1 MGYVVLLDETQD
13 SLMRK
18 KVKICIVPVCYNA
31 HEDALRF
38 LESVEK
44 AFLASPDL
52 ELDVILADNSM
63 IVPPV
68 SMSERQYAFTYRYLK
83 NANVGYFPAFK
94 RALSS
99 LAQPMTTFDYV
110 MVCNVDL
117 IVADDFFA
125 RLVEHIPSPRTGL
138 IAPGIY
144 SDKDGRDLNPKI
156 MCRPSSKKFEF
167 MRMVCSSAVLF
178 KWYSHLARMREKK
191 RSHSQAQL
199 RPAQAKPSLPPKK
212 MYAAHGSFMIFT
224 KKYFQQGASVDY
236 PRFLFGEEV
245 FVAEQLRMHQLEIE
259 HKPSVRIFDKEHAST
274 SQANLKFICGE
285 HRKSYD
291 YLISHF
297 FTGKA

>member
-1 MGYVVLLDETQD
+1 M
-13 SLMRK
+13 
-18 KVKICIVPVCYNA
+18 KICIVPVCYNA

-44 AFLASPDL
+44 AFLASSDL
-52 ELDVILADNSM
+52 ELDVILSDNST
-63 IVPPV
+63 ITPLV
-68 SMSERQYAFTYRYLK
+68 SMSERQYGFTYRYLK
-83 NANVGYFPAFK
+83 NANVGYFPAFN

-99 LAQPMTTFDYV
+99 LSQPMTAYDYV

-117 IVADDFFA
+117 VVADDFFD
-125 RLVEHIPSPRTGL
+125 RLAVHVPSPRTGL
-138 IAPGIY
+138 IAPGIF

-156 MCRPSSKKFEF
+156 MHRPSSKKFEF

-178 KWYSHLARMREKK
+178 RCYSSLARMREKA
-191 RSHSQAQL
+191 RSRSQAQST
-199 RPAQAKPSLPPKK
+199 PEQAKRPSTSKK
-212 MYAAHGSFMIFT
+212 MYGAHGSFMIFT
-224 KKYFQQGASVDY
+224 KNFFQQGASVDY

-259 HKPSVRIFDKEHAST
+259 HCPGVRVFDKEHAST
-274 SQANLKFICGE
+274 SQANVKFICGE

-291 YLISHF
+291 YLISRF